1 VWYYLEKSSVDFLF
15 FRGIITH
22 TKEHGMNEQ
31 TGGTVIV
38 VDDEVKLAEA
48 MKKYLQSKGFQAEMF
63 VDSRKALAAIV
74 AGSIQADV
82 LVSNYAM
89 PSMDGMELISEAR
102 AIRPGMKAILMSE
115 YTKIV
120 PDWRSS
126 CDGYF
131 GKPFHFPKLAEKID
145 KLLIRGR

>member
-1 VWYYLEKSSVDFLF
+1 
-15 FRGIITH
+15 
-22 TKEHGMNEQ
+22 MNEQ